1 METNGKFPILEF
13 EGDKRFDGKSIA
25 QLEKFCVTKVPFK
38 ELAQE

>member
-1 METNGKFPILEF
+1 MNGYFPIVGF
-13 EGDKRFDGKSIA
+13 ERDMRFDGKSIA